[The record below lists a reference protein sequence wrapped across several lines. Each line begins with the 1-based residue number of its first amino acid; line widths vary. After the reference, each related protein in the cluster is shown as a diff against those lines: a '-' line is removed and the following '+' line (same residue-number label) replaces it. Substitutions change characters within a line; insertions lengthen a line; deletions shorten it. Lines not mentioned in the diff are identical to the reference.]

1 VTVKIFYKQELR
13 VIGQTLES
21 KGISVFEIT
30 CLPERY
36 VIHAVPNPS
45 GSASKRLLGF
55 LRSAS
60 NSETFSFTLS
70 SAEIKRHAG
79 LAKPS
84 TSESLDNFRRPSNV
98 LATVGAYLDLKQAEL
113 FELKLRPI
121 SLSLWYRDRT
131 GNEEQE
137 DRAISSFY
145 NLFIE
150 LQRKSLDSSCW

>member
-1 VTVKIFYKQELR
+1 MAVKNCYAAELR
-13 VIGQTLES
+13 FIGQTLES

-45 GSASKRLLGF
+45 GGASQKLLGF
-55 LRSAS
+55 LRSPINA
-60 NSETFSFTLS
+60 ETYSFTLS
-70 SAEIKRHAG
+70 SIEIKRHAQ

-84 TSESLDNFRRPSNV
+84 TSESLDNFRRASNV

-121 SLSLWYRDRT
+121 SLSL
-131 GNEEQE
+131 
-137 DRAISSFY
+137 
-145 NLFIE
+145 
-150 LQRKSLDSSCW
+150 

>member
-1 VTVKIFYKQELR
+1 VAVKTSYAEELR

-45 GSASKRLLGF
+45 AGASKKLLGF
-55 LRSAS
+55 LRSPINA
-60 NSETFSFTLS
+60 ETYSFTLS
-70 SAEIKRHAG
+70 SIEIKRHAK

-84 TSESLDNFRRPSNV
+84 TSESLDNFRRASNV

-113 FELKLRPI
+113 FELKLRSI

-131 GNEEQE
+131 GHEQQE

-150 LQRKSLDSSCW
+150 LQRKSLDFRWC

>member
-1 VTVKIFYKQELR
+1 MAAKTLYKEELR
-13 VIGQTLES
+13 IIGHTLES

-45 GSASKRLLGF
+45 GSASKKLLGF

-60 NSETFSFTLS
+60 NSDTYSFTLTS
-70 SAEIKRHAG
+70 VEIIRHAE

-84 TSESLDNFRRPSNV
+84 TSESLDNFRRASNV
-98 LATVGAYLDLKQAEL
+98 LGTVGAYLDLKQAEL
-113 FELKLRPI
+113 FEIKLRPI

-131 GNEEQE
+131 GHEQQE
-137 DRAISSFY
+137 DRAVSSFY

-150 LQRKSLDSSCW
+150 LQRKSLDSSWQ

>member
-1 VTVKIFYKQELR
+1 MAIKISYEEELR

-21 KGISVFEIT
+21 KGISIFEIT

-36 VIHAVPNPS
+36 VIHAVANQS
-45 GSASKRLLGF
+45 GSASKKLLGF
-55 LRSAS
+55 LRSPS
-60 NSETFSFTLS
+60 KSETYSFTLS
-70 SAEIKRHAG
+70 SAEIKWQAE

-84 TSESLDNFRRPSNV
+84 TSESLDIRRASNV
-98 LATVGAYLDLKQAEL
+98 LATVGAYLDLKQAEF

-131 GNEEQE
+131 GHEQQE
-137 DRAISSFY
+137 DRAVSSFY

-150 LQRKSLDSSCW
+150 LHRKSPRL